1 MAWYLKLYECSA
13 CGTKW
18 TDEWSCTCNDR
29 CPKCR
34 AEIEPY
40 DDVDLTYIVAPCA
53 KGTFSVLFSPDTA
66 ESAPD
71 YELVET
77 FLNEE
82 AALARVREL
91 HELLEQGE
99 TPHASRRDDIP
110 FRPQG
115 SDRNR

>member
-1 MAWYLKLYECSA
+1 MAWYLKFYECSA

-40 DDVDLTYIVAPCA
+40 DDMNLTYIVAPGA
-53 KGTFSVLFSPDTA
+53 KGMFTVLFSPDSA
-66 ESAPD
+66 ESAPR
-71 YELVET
+71 YEPIET
-77 FLNEE
+77 LLNEE

-91 HELLEQGE
+91 HELL
-99 TPHASRRDDIP
+99 D
-110 FRPQG
+110 
-115 SDRNR
+115 